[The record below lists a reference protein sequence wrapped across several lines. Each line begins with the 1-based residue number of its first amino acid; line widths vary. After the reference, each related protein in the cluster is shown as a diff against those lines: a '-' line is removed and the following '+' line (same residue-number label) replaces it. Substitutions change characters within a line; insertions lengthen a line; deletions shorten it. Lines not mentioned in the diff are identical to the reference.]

1 MVLER
6 INFQSEDECL
16 LIDISKNDEYG
27 WDVNIQQFP
36 SVGLMG
42 SYNDIEK
49 LINDIR
55 PFVLSLPQEEIN
67 LFAEEFKK
75 IM

>member
-1 MVLER
+1 MILER
-6 INFQSEDECL
+6 ISFQSEDECL

-27 WDVNIQQFP
+27 WYVDIKQFP

-55 PFVLSLPQEEIN
+55 PFVWSLPQEERN

-75 IM
+75 IV